1 MTRANNNI
9 HVHCLEGV
17 KRPECPCFDNTL
29 LIKCLIERENNF
41 FSIWH
46 QLFWYSFFR
55 RWVNNSA
62 CTAYVWDFC
71 RRLWGSY
78 RVIVDI
84 LVKILSNLELN
95 KPRTKYLYQWSLP
108 WIIFVM
114 HSIIRRLKYHIFH
127 VDEFYDQTWFMY

>member
-1 MTRANNNI
+1 MTRANKNS

-17 KRPECPCFDNTL
+17 KRPEDQCFDNTL

-46 QLFWYSFFR
+46 QLFWYSFCR
-55 RWVNNSA
+55 RWVNISA
-62 CTAYVWDFC
+62 CTACVWDFC

-84 LVKILSNLELN
+84 LVKIFSRLELN
-95 KPRTKYLYQWSLP
+95 KPRTIFLWPKMRIRNNDDYLIKYYL
-108 WIIFVM
+108 
-114 HSIIRRLKYHIFH
+114 FH
-127 VDEFYDQTWFMY
+127 VDEFYNQMLFIYEV